1 MAFNSIDEVIKE
13 TIIARKK
20 KEDKNVAEVWIE
32 IEKAASAGHNTIC
45 LQNTILSKK
54 TIEKFRRE
62 GFLVKVTNSSMD
74 DWGNFYNG
82 WIEISWKKKN
92 IFQKIWSKMRGY
104 QV

>member
-20 KEDKNVAEVWIE
+20 KEDKNVAEVWAE
-32 IEKAASAGHNTIC
+32 IEEAASAGYNTIC
-45 LQNTILSKK
+45 LQDIMLNKE
-54 TIEKFRRE
+54 TIEDFRKE
-62 GFLVKVTNSSMD
+62 GFLVKISSASMD

-92 IFQKIWSKMRGY
+92 LFQKIWSKMRGY